1 MDSCESQDLEKFLT
15 NVDRISELVKEL
27 NSGDVVTQEKAV
39 EKADCL
45 VASLEEG
52 KTSKNRINRTVIN
65 TSPLCVGRQGNATH
79 MPSESPENFMKA
91 LEKDAEKRRKRRQ
104 VKEKE
109 ANAFKEKGNKAFA
122 MEDYELACKMYT
134 EGLEKLR
141 DMPALYTNR
150 AQALIKLKKYKEA
163 ISDCEWA
170 LKCSDKCIKAYV
182 HMGRAHLG
190 LKNFTESRLCYK
202 KILDIVP
209 ERETL
214 VKDYLTQVDLEE
226 KKALQ
231 EETALRELNDGKKE
245 ARAILDLLTKLDRP
259 SEHNLYYC
267 GGLELLTQAVKDNT
281 GQTLFRLNNGFS
293 VITGNK
299 DIQSCLTQTSKEL
312 HSMDLC
318 VAVLRLWKKV
328 CSGNEENQQLL
339 LQCLSTREQ
348 LVLLLTSATLAIQ
361 QECFTLVYMY
371 CQTQHGR
378 RLVIENLNL
387 IRMAEILMD
396 CICKGGKSRT
406 RALCILENLAGE
418 NKFRIQSRESF
429 TKVFA
434 PPFEHLL
441 DNVAA
446 SSQGFLPCLIS
457 VIGAMSADEVI
468 INKLASREEFWK
480 SSFSAMGRCASCEY
494 RRILYPLLGLMI
506 NIASN
511 QASVIQEYAVVGCK
525 RCVALLSDP
534 DGGIITRAAGLL
546 SVILPKSAAA
556 TEEVVKQGVV
566 KKLLKILKVEG
577 QTSSRYSIKAM
588 AVCTASSQQACEELL
603 RLDKRL
609 VTMRK
614 LLGSSDELLVG
625 NAALCLG
632 HCLAVQGAATSLLG
646 TDCVMLLLRHA
657 AGKSKRV
664 DVQKNAAIT
673 LGKLCRVEPRHT
685 ERLRELSGLEILHS
699 CMKLC
704 QETGGVFTGAD

>member
-387 IRMAEILMD
+387 IR
-396 CICKGGKSRT
+396 
-406 RALCILENLAGE
+406 
-418 NKFRIQSRESF
+418 FRIQSRESF

-685 ERLRELSGLEILHS
+685 ERLRELNGLEILHS